1 MKTLLSS
8 QWPILNCQICKTW
21 LGLRAAQSGSSHPR
35 ERGDIEALGRASGSV
50 NNNDDGHDDSDDGQ
64 DDNDDRHDDND
75 DIYIMMQCVF
85 VCL

>member
-35 ERGDIEALGRASGSV
+35 ARGDTEALSRASGSV
-50 NNNDDGHDDSDDGQ
+50 NNNGDG
-64 DDNDDRHDDND
+64 HDDND
-75 DIYIMMQCVF
+75 DGFGYGDDQSNFAI
-85 VCL
+85 L

>member
-35 ERGDIEALGRASGSV
+35 AGGDTEALSRASGSV
-50 NNNDDGHDDSDDGQ
+50 NNNDDGHN
-64 DDNDDRHDDND
+64 DNDDGK
-75 DIYIMMQCVF
+75 MMENYRMR
-85 VCL
+85 